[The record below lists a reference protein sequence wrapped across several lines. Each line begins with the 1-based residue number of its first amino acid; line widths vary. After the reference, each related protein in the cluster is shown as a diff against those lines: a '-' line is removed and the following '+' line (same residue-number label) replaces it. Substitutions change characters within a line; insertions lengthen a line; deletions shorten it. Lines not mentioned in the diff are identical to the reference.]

1 MSRAGGSDP
10 EGPVKVWRSS
20 PQPHRG
26 WMVLTIKGCPN
37 WLTKYHCCREARA
50 SEKKMLLIWGDTRAP
65 RLSPLRAGTLLA
77 FTEMLHPT
85 KQASPPC
92 RGLYPSRPTRFPK
105 IGLEE
110 AGYGGQASRLPA
122 VKDNGMGK
130 GPHVPPIPARQSGA
144 VALVPAALQGGSGCL
159 SRHQSS
165 AEAARCPLAFEHGGF
180 TLAFFL
186 LLPKELVACCGAGHQ
201 HPKSL
206 GQDRRESSHQK
217 CLIQSPEWFLFARN
231 LSPNSLK

>member
-1 MSRAGGSDP
+1 
-10 EGPVKVWRSS
+10 
-20 PQPHRG
+20 
-26 WMVLTIKGCPN
+26 MV
-37 WLTKYHCCREARA
+37 
-50 SEKKMLLIWGDTRAP
+50 LIWGDTRAP
-65 RLSPLRAGTLLA
+65 RLSPLRAGALLA

-122 VKDNGMGK
+122 VKDNRVGK
-130 GPHVPPIPARQSGA
+130 GPHVPLLPARRSGA
-144 VALVPAALQGGSGCL
+144 AALVPAALQGGSGCL

-180 TLAFFL
+180 ALAFLL
-186 LLPKELVACCGAGHQ
+186 LLPKELVACRGAGHQ

-206 GQDRRESSHQK
+206 GQDRRESGHQK
-217 CLIQSPEWFLFARN
+217 HLIQSIEVLIFASN
-231 LSPNSLK
+231 LSLNA